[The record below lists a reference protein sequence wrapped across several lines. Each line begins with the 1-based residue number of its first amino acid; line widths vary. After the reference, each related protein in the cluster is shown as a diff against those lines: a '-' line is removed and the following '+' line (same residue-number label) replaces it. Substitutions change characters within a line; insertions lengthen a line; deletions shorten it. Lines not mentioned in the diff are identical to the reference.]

1 MTSRSYPAYEVAQPG
16 NDAGGQHGCQ
26 AAADDNFCRGCGL
39 SYLPNYVK
47 PDPTNQTYW
56 ELKGVRFDGMPFQL
70 VGTKTYDCHQG
81 PDRAIRQKERYR
93 AQKDT
98 QALQDHVFLQ
108 RRQMIQ
114 PSKKRD
120 CPVKLQVVQVLK
132 FPGFKITDNTKSKK
146 REASKALKAEIAANP
161 GTVESQVQFH
171 TVFPSLEEHKN
182 HPVVG
187 PVAELREGID
197 PRVEQLIVN
206 LTLAGARKL
215 SEIRRHLVMY
225 VEQDLFRDE
234 TPPPQTRRRYHP
246 TDQDIRNI
254 MTKAKES
261 MRESNNDQANV
272 QILASRWEADSS
284 LKFRPSTE
292 TTQLLFCYQTGWQ
305 KRLMHIYGQQMCLL
319 DATYRTCRYSVPLF
333 FLCVRANVSY
343 VVVGLFIV
351 QEESIAAIKEALH
364 VFKDFNPNWHPSHF
378 MVDFSSAEIAALE
391 EEFQESKVL
400 LCDFHREKAWVQWCR
415 KRENGVADV
424 QDALLKLLR
433 GVAGSTTQDEY
444 YTRLVS
450 LQDSVIWKEN
460 AKLRAWFSDTWLPEA
475 KRWVHVFRDDGLQVA
490 IYTNNG
496 IERQNET
503 LKYSHLQGFRNC
515 SLSELLTRLVTDF
528 LPRAHLKYTQL
539 NVRSSSLFSEYD
551 AHVPKFLWDRP
562 RGVVSHIRSRL
573 QEALLYQE
581 KDVTAVSSGT
591 FNVKSESKP
600 TTHHVRQNKT
610 KLRRECA
617 SILREVTDLTYHLQD
632 ETYLEHLKEQLT
644 NIKDDMRQH
653 VPHDDTLPLTLTPKK
668 RKAESGH
675 ETELD
680 PGQSG
685 TLPIKRVPQKHPF
698 TKRVGHHA
706 ETMRANFRVSLN
718 LETVTDK
725 EDVSVS
731 MAEVPITLSDED
743 EKVDN
748 ICPEDGE
755 KKANT
760 GFEHFGKTMLNEGN
774 KNILQ
779 TGQWLTDRHI
789 NCAQQLLKNE
799 YPFIEGFNDTIT
811 LAHNQA
817 PVPASAECIQAHH
830 VEGHWV
836 LSTSV
841 GGNITVYD
849 SLRPS
854 MKHSLRQQLVGL
866 YRRYANGENCVIPV
880 TVICAQTQRGG
891 NDCGLFAVANAVAL
905 AEGISPMDI
914 SFKQS
919 SMRLHLEECFATG
932 RVEMFPHEKARQTN
946 TQKTTYQLS
955 TFCKCLEYKPR
966 SPMIQ
971 CDSCEQWF
979 HYRCVKLTAHNVA
992 SMVTEDEYICP
1003 TCQA

>member
-1 MTSRSYPAYEVAQPG
+1 MQMSLF
-16 NDAGGQHGCQ
+16 
-26 AAADDNFCRGCGL
+26 NF
-39 SYLPNYVK
+39 
-47 PDPTNQTYW
+47 Q
-56 ELKGVRFDGMPFQL
+56 
-70 VGTKTYDCHQG
+70 
-81 PDRAIRQKERYR
+81 
-93 AQKDT
+93 
-98 QALQDHVFLQ
+98 
-108 RRQMIQ
+108 
-114 PSKKRD
+114 
-120 CPVKLQVVQVLK
+120 
-132 FPGFKITDNTKSKK
+132 ITDNTKSKK

-261 MRESNNDQANV
+261 MRESNNDLGANV

-284 LKFRPSTE
+284 LKFRPSAE

-433 GVAGSTTQDEY
+433 GYVLSTLTF
-444 YTRLVS
+444 
-450 LQDSVIWKEN
+450 K
-460 AKLRAWFSDTWLPEA
+460 KL
-475 KRWVHVFRDDGLQVA
+475 
-490 IYTNNG
+490 
-496 IERQNET
+496 
-503 LKYSHLQGFRNC
+503 C
-515 SLSELLTRLVTDF
+515 SSFLSSR
-528 LPRAHLKYTQL
+528 YTQL

-573 QEALLYQE
+573 QGALLYQE

-600 TTHHVRQNKT
+600 TTHQSFGTCDIMPSCTCKDWMRHKLPCKHMCAVFHHVPGCGWHSLARCYKDNPIFSLDEECLAQTRTEYSEGNSSESITVPMDVPLSCGLPELPCDEELCSASLPPRKRQNKT

-725 EDVSVS
+725 EDVSVC

-760 GFEHFGKTMLNEGN
+760 GFEHFGKTMLNEGD

-811 LAHNQA
+811 LAHDQA

-866 YRRYANGENCVIPV
+866 YRRYASGENCVIPV

-905 AEGISPMDI
+905 AEGISPVDI

-955 TFCKCLEYKPR
+955 TFCKCLEYISLDHP
-966 SPMIQ
+966 
-971 CDSCEQWF
+971 
-979 HYRCVKLTAHNVA
+979 
-992 SMVTEDEYICP
+992 
-1003 TCQA
+1003 